1 MQKTRRGRPPRVK
14 SERLNLLLSPE
25 EYNDIQRAA
34 DILKIS
40 KAEVVRRGVAR
51 IVRTLKSNGQ
61 WEASNNAK
69 DRISEN
75 QIPAE
80 NPEPDRQG

>member
-34 DILKIS
+34 DILRIS

-51 IVRTLKSNGQ
+51 IVRSLKNNGQ
-61 WEASNNAK
+61 WE
-69 DRISEN
+69 E
-75 QIPAE
+75 PANVDNGAE
-80 NPEPDRQG
+80 

>member
-34 DILKIS
+34 DLLKIS

-80 NPEPDRQG
+80 NP